1 MLGVQCWAFFFW
13 RILVFE
19 HGFGN
24 KEIAGLKEIALPDP
38 VSYVP
43 QTIGWYIL
51 FAFVLILI
59 VWLGYR
65 GYRRWMA
72 NRYRTFA
79 LKRLN
84 NIEQELRQPN
94 TRINALTAIPVLIK
108 ETALKCY
115 RRTEIAQMSGRE
127 WLVFLDKSYGGKEFK
142 EGAGRLLPDLS
153 YQSSANLEE
162 VEDSKVG
169 ELLSLIKIW
178 IRKHK
183 NKEYGM
189 TNNPF

>member
-1 MLGVQCWAFFFW
+1 MNMFAND
-13 RILVFE
+13 
-19 HGFGN
+19 FGN

-38 VSYVP
+38 VSYMP

-51 FAFVLILI
+51 FAVVLILA

-65 GYRRWMA
+65 GYRRWMV

-79 LKRLN
+79 LRRLDD
-84 NIEQELRQPN
+84 IEQQLRQPD
-94 TRINALTAIPVLIK
+94 TRMNALTAIPVLIK
-108 ETALKCY
+108 QTALRCY
-115 RRTEIAQMSGRE
+115 RRAEIAQVSGKE
-127 WLVFLDKSYGGKEFK
+127 WLAFLDKSYGGKEFK

-153 YQSSANLEE
+153 YQSSANLEG

-183 NKEYGM
+183 NKE
-189 TNNPF
+189 

>member
-1 MLGVQCWAFFFW
+1 MFAKD
-13 RILVFE
+13 
-19 HGFGN
+19 FGN
-24 KEIAGLKEIALPDP
+24 KEIAGLKEISLPDP
-38 VSYVP
+38 VSYMP

-59 VWLGYR
+59 VWLCYR
-65 GYRRWMA
+65 GYSRWMA

-79 LKRLN
+79 LKRLD
-84 NIEQELRQPN
+84 NIEQQLRQPD
-94 TRINALTAIPVLIK
+94 TRMNALTAIPVLIK
-108 ETALKCY
+108 QTALKCY
-115 RRTEIAQMSGRE
+115 MRREIAQMNGKE
-127 WLVFLDKSYGGKEFK
+127 WLAFLDKSYGGKEFK

-153 YQSSANLEE
+153 YQPSANLEG

-189 TNNPF
+189 TDN